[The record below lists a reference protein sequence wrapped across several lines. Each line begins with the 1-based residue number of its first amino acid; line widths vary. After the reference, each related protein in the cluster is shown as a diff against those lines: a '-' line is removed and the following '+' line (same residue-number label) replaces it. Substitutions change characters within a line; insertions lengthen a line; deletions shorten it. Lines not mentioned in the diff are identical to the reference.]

1 MSNTPFFVSTA
12 AAGICTIL
20 GALHFVSGSSNL
32 GIQREFQT
40 KEQQVQELRETV
52 ELKQNEFQNQQKI
65 IEAGAS
71 VAQKYGPPI
80 LRDLGYLASK
90 NKNEKIKAILTRQ
103 KLENF
108 ILTDEQLKQ
117 ADEQIKK
124 AQAEK
129 GTAPAGAAPANP

>member
-1 MSNTPFFVSTA
+1 MSNTPFFMSTA

-20 GALHFVSGSSNL
+20 GALHFVSGSANL
-32 GIQREFQT
+32 GVQREFQT
-40 KEQQVQELRETV
+40 KEQQLQELREAV

-103 KLENF
+103 KLESF
-108 ILTDEQLKQ
+108 ILNDEQLKQ

-129 GTAPAGAAPANP
+129 GAAPAPANP